1 MTRISSTFN
10 TTGSVTARM
19 ANTQP
24 NLSFISPT
32 TGTRTSALLKSFTIT
47 IDKRKARNA
56 GQLAAYEAFYGAAK
70 KKARRTAPAK
80 LSRLIHSLG
89 IGSILILER
98 NARGTYEIVARPIE
112 WMQQQNE
119 PCYSLRTML
128 ALMATSELHVHESDE
143 DGRPLVLSSEEP

>member
-1 MTRISSTFN
+1 MSGGSFN

-56 GQLAAYEAFYGAAK
+56 GQLAAYEAFYGAVK
-70 KKARRTAPAK
+70 KKARRTMKAK
-80 LSRLIHSLG
+80 LSRLIESLEPYG
-89 IGSILILER
+89 PLVIER
-98 NARGTYEIVARPIE
+98 DTRSGLYKIAAPLGEI
-112 WMQQQNE
+112 E
-119 PCYSLRTML
+119 PGWAQRRYALRTML
-128 ALMATSELHVHESDE
+128 VLMASGELRVHESDE
-143 DGRPLVLSSEEP
+143 EGRPLILSSGEP